1 MRTTISA
8 LILLTTASCSALLT
22 GCSSSPT
29 KALQSKPAPPPIEFL
44 GAWGTKG
51 DGPGTL
57 NDPRS
62 IATDDF
68 AAVYV
73 ADNGKPDRFIHKFT
87 RGGHP
92 LQSFVP
98 VAPFHDPCAAAVDHT
113 GIIYV
118 LECST
123 GVLYTFLEDGTF
135 LHGIHTGLNSTQ
147 KPSSL
152 AIDSDGRIYI
162 ATSRTKRVM
171 MFTPRGGSSGALGGK
186 LPKPQ
191 TAVIADQVAVGPD
204 GAIYVA
210 DSARRWIGHVSSD
223 GTTQNSWTWNS
234 DATPSAGDDGGL
246 LAATPKYVVI
256 LSSVASAPTLHIF
269 NPADGQEKLS
279 KPLQDIDPLLS
290 HLEIKGIAV
299 TPDGELLILDAA
311 APRVLR
317 FRLN

>member
-1 MRTTISA
+1 MRASLSR
-8 LILLTTASCSALLT
+8 LILLITAPCAIFFT
-22 GCSSSPT
+22 GCSSSST
-29 KALQSKPAPPPIEFL
+29 KALQSKPTPPPIEFL

-92 LQSFVP
+92 LQSFIP
-98 VAPFHDPCAAAVDHT
+98 IAPLHDPCASAVDHS
-113 GIIYV
+113 GIVYV

-123 GVLYTFLEDGTF
+123 GVLYTFLEDGTL

-147 KPSSL
+147 KPLSL
-152 AIDSDGRIYI
+152 AIDFDGRIYI
-162 ATSRTKRVM
+162 ATSRSKRVM
-171 MFTPRGGSSGALGGK
+171 MFTPRGGSIGALGGK

-191 TAVIADQVAVGPD
+191 PPVTADQVAVGPD
-204 GAIYVA
+204 GALYIG
-210 DSARRWIGHVSSD
+210 DSTRHWISHVLSD

-234 DATPSAGDDGGL
+234 DATPSSGDDGCL
-246 LAATPKYVVI
+246 LAVTPKYVV
-256 LSSVASAPTLHIF
+256 LLAHPSNTPTIHIF
-269 NPADGQEKLS
+269 NSADGQEKLS
-279 KPLQDIDPLLS
+279 KPLQDIEPSLS
-290 HLEIKGIAV
+290 HLDIKGIAV
-299 TPDGELLILDAA
+299 TPDEELLILDAA

>member
-1 MRTTISA
+1 MRITIPT
-8 LILLTTASCSALLT
+8 LILLVAASCIPILT
-22 GCSSSPT
+22 GCSSSGT
-29 KALQSKPAPPPIEFL
+29 KALQTKPAPPPIEFL

-68 AAVYV
+68 AAVYI
-73 ADNGKPDRFIHKFT
+73 ADVGKPDRFIHKFT

-98 VAPFHDPCAAAVDHT
+98 IAALHDPCASAVDH
-113 GIIYV
+113 GGAIYV

-123 GVLYTFLEDGTF
+123 GVLYTFLEDGTL

-147 KPSSL
+147 KPLSL

-162 ATSRTKRVM
+162 ATSRSKRVM
-171 MFTPRGGSSGALGGK
+171 MFTPRGGSIGALGGK

-191 TAVIADQVAVGPD
+191 PPVTADQIAVGPD
-204 GAIYVA
+204 GALYVA
-210 DSARRWIGHVSSD
+210 DSARRWIAHVSSD

-234 DATPSAGDDGGL
+234 DVTPSASDDGCV
-246 LAATPKYVVI
+246 LAVTPKYVVI
-256 LSSVASAPTLHIF
+256 LSNIASAPTLHIF
-269 NPADGQEKLS
+269 NPTDGQEKLS

-290 HLEIKGIAV
+290 HLEIKGMAA